1 MDAALEAAESA
12 VQWLV
17 TTFPSDTGK
26 AASGGVSFQNLMGL
40 LCAGWLLARGVKA
53 AMEQKQSANGDA
65 AFLESKLISAR
76 FFADYHLS
84 QAPALLPQVTDAGD
98 SVMAM
103 ALDQF

>member
-1 MDAALEAAESA
+1 
-12 VQWLV
+12 
-17 TTFPSDTGK
+17 
-26 AASGGVSFQNLMGL
+26 
-40 LCAGWLLARGVKA
+40 
-53 AMEQKQSANGDA
+53 MEQKQSANGDA